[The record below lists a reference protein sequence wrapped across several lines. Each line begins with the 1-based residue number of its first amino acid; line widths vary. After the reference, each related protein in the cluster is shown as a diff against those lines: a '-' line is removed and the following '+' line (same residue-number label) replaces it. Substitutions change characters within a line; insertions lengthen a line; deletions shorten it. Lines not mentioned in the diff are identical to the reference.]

1 MPLNP
6 LYHKFETFLIM
17 IIDLI
22 GTWAIGVPVGL
33 LTAFVFNFLLC
44 LAAGYLQF
52 HEYSVIS
59 SYRTK
64 NYRFINSELSQIDI

>member
-22 GTWAIGVPVGL
+22 GTWTIGVPVGL
-33 LTAFVFNFLLC
+33 LTAFVFKL
-44 LAAGYLQF
+44 
-52 HEYSVIS
+52 SVVPGCRVPAIS
-59 SYRTK
+59 
-64 NYRFINSELSQIDI
+64 

>member
-17 IIDLI
+17 IINLI

-33 LTAFVFNFLLC
+33 LTAFVFKL
-44 LAAGYLQF
+44 
-52 HEYSVIS
+52 SVVPGCRVPAIS
-59 SYRTK
+59 
-64 NYRFINSELSQIDI
+64 

>member
-22 GTWAIGVPVGL
+22 GTWAIGVPVVL
-33 LTAFVFNFLLC
+33 LTAFVFKLSVVPVC
-44 LAAGYLQF
+44 RAPAI

>member
-1 MPLNP
+1 
-6 LYHKFETFLIM
+6 M

-33 LTAFVFNFLLC
+33 LTAFVFKLSVVPVC
-44 LAAGYLQF
+44 RAPAI